1 MFPLAFNGCRNLT
14 QLTTKNGTKIDIP
27 DSGVRKNNNVTF
39 IDVKTKS
46 DITAVTIPDGVTE
59 IPNSAFLNYS
69 LTNINIPDSVTIIED
84 YAFKAC
90 FSLESITIPDSVT
103 HIGRQAF
110 YDCTSLTIVNIG
122 KNSNL
127 ESIGQEAFKNCGY
140 SNNTANLTLNIPD
153 SVTTIGNRLSLGS

>member
-1 MFPLAFNGCRNLT
+1 M
-14 QLTTKNGTKIDIP
+14 TTKNGIKIDIP

-110 YDCTSLTIVNIG
+110 YDCGYSDGTAHL
-122 KNSNL
+122 NL
-127 ESIGQEAFKNCGY
+127 EV
-140 SNNTANLTLNIPD
+140 PD
-153 SVTTIGNRLSLGS
+153 SVTTIGKYAFNHVNFTYSGPAEDTNHNNWGGNKIE